1 MSQSTE
7 VPRRAVVR
15 LVRFGFGDGERAAR
29 LLSDPVL
36 GLWDL
41 ERNEPADPEA
51 GPVVAALARAG
62 DPDLAVRSLHRVVEA
77 LDAADG
83 SGSAAAGILA
93 ALRGSAR
100 LRRRLLS
107 VLGASSGLADHLAAH
122 PADWAVLHEG
132 DDDAHDRTREQGQ
145 DDGADEGGEEAA
157 TPDRP
162 SADELA
168 AGMLAAVGADPDDPP
183 WGVRLGAGAPDASP
197 QRVAALRQAYRR
209 AILSLAGRDL
219 GDRRPAEEVAAEL
232 ADIAGAVLG
241 AALALAVGEQ
251 PADAAACR
259 LSVIALGKTG
269 GRELNYVS
277 DVDVVFVA
285 EPVEPSG
292 SDGPE
297 APALASATRVA
308 AALMR
313 ICREAAWEVDAAL
326 RPEGKAGALV
336 RTLSGHVAYY
346 EKWASTWE
354 FQALL
359 KMRPVAG
366 DPDLGHEYVE
376 ALWPLVWTAGDRP
389 GFVGEVQAMRR
400 RVEANIP
407 PGHADRELKLGRGG
421 LRDVEFAV
429 QLLQMVHGRAD
440 VSLRTG
446 GTIPALTA
454 LSAGGYVGRD
464 DAGTLTASYRFLR
477 TVEHRLQLLRLRRTH
492 LLPTDEQQ
500 LRWLA
505 RSLGFKPDARG
516 EAVDVLR
523 AELALHTREVR
534 RLHEKLFYRPLLTAV
549 ARVPGEHLQL
559 GSKAAGDWL
568 RALGFVDPDA
578 ALRHLAA
585 LTGGVSRSAS
595 MQKLLL
601 PVLLQTFASC
611 PSPDA
616 GLLAYRQVSEAL
628 GGNQWFLRLLRDEG
642 QVAERLAH
650 LLGSSQYVA
659 GLLTRTPEALR
670 ILADDGQLEPRSA
683 TTLAAAW
690 GSAAGRAPDPQ
701 AGVRVLRGLRRHE
714 LLRIACA
721 DLLGRLDVV
730 AVGRALT
737 DIAVATL
744 QVGLEVAV
752 RAHAHEA
759 GIDTADVPMD
769 LAVIG
774 MGRLGGGEMGYG
786 SDADVLFVHR
796 ARPGAGEAAATAAAT
811 SVAHTLRRLL
821 AEPAPDPAFEI
832 DADLRPEG
840 RQGPLVRSLSAF
852 DEYYQRWVSVWEVQA
867 LLRAVP
873 VAGDA
878 ELGAAFV
885 DLVDPIRYPAD
896 GLSAEQVAEIRRI
909 KARVERERLPRGADP
924 ATHTKLGRGGLAD
937 VEWTVQLLQ
946 LQRTGELPELRT
958 PSTVV
963 GLTVLRERGVVDDEQ
978 ADALRTAWETATR
991 ARNAIFLVRGRP
1003 SDQLPRPGT
1012 ELAGVARACGY
1023 GPDADAGQF
1032 VDDYRRITRRA
1043 RGVVDQVF
1051 YGQPGTG

>member
-1 MSQSTE
+1 MTSE
-7 VPRRAVVR
+7 MVEIPRRAVVR
-15 LVRFGFGDGERAAR
+15 LVRFGFEDGERAAR
-29 LLSDPVL
+29 LLSDPAL

-62 DPDLAVRSLHRVVEA
+62 DPDLAVRSLHRLVEA
-77 LDAADG
+77 LDASDITG
-83 SGSAAAGILA
+83 GAAAAMLA
-93 ALRGSAR
+93 GLRGSAL
-100 LRRRLLS
+100 LRSRLLA

-122 PADWAVLHEG
+122 PADWTVLDDEG
-132 DDDAHDRTREQGQ
+132 DGVPRGS
-145 DDGADEGGEEAA
+145 
-157 TPDRP
+157 DRP
-162 SADELA
+162 SARQLEADL
-168 AGMLAAVGADPDDPP
+168 LAAVGADPDDPP
-183 WGVRLGAGAPDASP
+183 WGVRLGKAARDASP
-197 QRVAALRQAYRR
+197 QRIAALRVAYRR

-219 GDRRPAEEVAAEL
+219 GDGLPAEDVASEL
-232 ADIAGAVLG
+232 ADIAGAVLVAG
-241 AALALAVGEQ
+241 LALAVAEQ

-259 LSVIALGKTG
+259 LAVIALGKTG

-285 EPVEPSG
+285 EPVEPG
-292 SDGPE
+292 AADGP
-297 APALASATRVA
+297 ALSSATKVA

-313 ICREAAWEVDAAL
+313 ICHAAAWEVDAAL

-336 RTLSGHVAYY
+336 RTVAGFEAYY

-366 DPDLGHEYVE
+366 DPDLGRSYVE
-376 ALWPLVWTAGDRP
+376 ALWPLVWKAGDRS

-400 RVEANIP
+400 RVEENIP
-407 PGHADRELKLGRGG
+407 PAQVERELKLGRGG

-429 QLLQMVHGRAD
+429 QLLQLVHGRAD
-440 VSLRTG
+440 PSLRSG
-446 GTIPALTA
+446 GTLPALIA
-454 LSAGGYVGRD
+454 LSAGGYVGRE
-464 DAGTLTASYRFLR
+464 DAATLIASYRFLR

-505 RSLGFKPDARG
+505 RSLGYKPDHRG
-516 EAVDVLR
+516 DAVDVLR

-534 RLHEKLFYRPLLTAV
+534 RLHEKLFYRPLLSAV
-549 ARVPGEHLQL
+549 ARVPGERLQL

-568 RALGFVDPDA
+568 RALGFGDPEA

-601 PVLLQTFASC
+601 PVLLQAFASC
-611 PSPDA
+611 PNPDA

-628 GGNQWFLRLLRDEG
+628 GGNQWYLRLLRDEG
-642 QVAERLAH
+642 QVAERLAQ

-659 GLLTRTPEALR
+659 ALLTRTPEALR
-670 ILADDGQLEPRSA
+670 ILADDAELEPRSA
-683 TTLAAAW
+683 AALASAW
-690 GSAAGRAPDPQ
+690 RQAAGRAADPK
-701 AGVRVLRGLRRHE
+701 AGIGVLRSLRRHE
-714 LLRIACA
+714 LLRVACA
-721 DLLGRLDVV
+721 DLLGRLDVG
-730 AVGRALT
+730 AVGRSLT

-744 QVGLEVAV
+744 QVGLDVAL
-752 RAHAHEA
+752 RAHAQET
-759 GIDTADVPMD
+759 GTEPADVPMD

-786 SDADVLFVHR
+786 SDADVMFVHR
-796 ARPGAGEAAATAAAT
+796 PRAGADESAATAAANA
-811 SVAHTLRRLL
+811 VAHTLRRLL
-821 AEPAPDPAFEI
+821 AEPAPDPAFDI

-840 RQGPLVRSLSAF
+840 RQGALVRSIASF
-852 DEYYQRWVSVWEVQA
+852 REYYERWVSVWEVQA

-873 VAGDA
+873 VAGD
-878 ELGAAFV
+878 EDLGAEFV
-885 DLVDPIRYPAD
+885 AMVDPIRYPAD
-896 GLSAEQVAEIRRI
+896 GLTAEQIAEIRRI

-924 ATHTKLGRGGLAD
+924 ATHTKLGRGGLSD

-946 LQRTGELPELRT
+946 LLHAAETPELRT
-958 PSTVV
+958 PSTVD
-963 GLTVLRERGVVDDEQ
+963 GLAVLGERGLLSAEQ
-978 ADALRTAWETATR
+978 AEALRTAWETASR

-1023 GPDADAGQF
+1023 GPDRDPGQF
-1032 VDDYRRITRRA
+1032 VDDYRRITRHA

-1051 YGQPGTG
+1051 YGQPPAG

>member
-1 MSQSTE
+1 MTMADAE
-7 VPRRAVVR
+7 IPRRAIAR
-15 LVRFGFGDGERAAR
+15 LVRFGFEDGERAAR
-29 LLSDPVL
+29 LLSDPAL

-41 ERNEPADPEA
+41 GRNEPADPEA

-62 DPDLAVRSLHRVVEA
+62 DPDLAVRSLHRLVEA
-77 LDAADG
+77 LDRQDS
-83 SGSAAAGILA
+83 SGAAAATLLA
-93 ALRGSAR
+93 RLRGSGL
-100 LRRRLLS
+100 LRTRLLA

-122 PADWAVLHEG
+122 PADWTVL
-132 DDDAHDRTREQGQ
+132 DADA
-145 DDGADEGGEEAA
+145 DGHGPARPTAA
-157 TPDRP
+157 ALQRQ
-162 SADELA
+162 
-168 AGMLAAVGADPDDPP
+168 MLAAVGADPDDPP
-183 WGVRLGAGAPDASP
+183 WGVRLGKAAPDASP
-197 QRVAALRQAYRR
+197 QRVAALRQAHRR
-209 AILSLAGRDL
+209 AVLSVAGRDL
-219 GDRRPAEEVAAEL
+219 GEGLAAEDVAAEL
-232 ADIAGAVLG
+232 ADLAGAVLTAG
-241 AALALAVGEQ
+241 LAIAVAEQ

-259 LSVIALGKTG
+259 LAVIGLGKCG

-285 EPVEPSG
+285 EPVDATDAES
-292 SDGPE
+292 
-297 APALASATRVA
+297 PALSSATRVA

-326 RPEGKAGALV
+326 RPEGKAGPLV
-336 RTLSGHVAYY
+336 RTVAGHEAYY
-346 EKWASTWE
+346 RQWASTWE

-366 DPDLGHEYVE
+366 DPDLGRAYVD
-376 ALWPLVWTAGDRP
+376 ALWPLVWKAGDRP

-400 RVEANIP
+400 RVEDNIP
-407 PGHADRELKLGRGG
+407 PAHADRELKLGRGG

-429 QLLQMVHGRAD
+429 QLLQLVHGRVD
-440 VSLRTG
+440 ERLRVG
-446 GTIPALTA
+446 GTLPALMA

-464 DAGTLTASYRFLR
+464 DAATLIASYRFLR

-505 RSLGFKPDARG
+505 RSLGYKPDHRG
-516 EAVDVLR
+516 DAVDVLR
-523 AELALHTREVR
+523 AELNLHTREVR
-534 RLHEKLFYRPLLTAV
+534 RLHEKLFYRPLLSAV
-549 ARVPGEHLQL
+549 ARVPGERLQL

-568 RALGFVDPDA
+568 RALGFADPDA

-585 LTGGVSRSAS
+585 LTSGVSRSAS
-595 MQKLLL
+595 MQKYLL

-616 GLLAYRQVSEAL
+616 GLLAYRQVSDAL

-642 QVAERLAH
+642 QVAERLAQ

-659 GLLTRTPEALR
+659 SLLTRTPEALR
-670 ILADDGQLEPRSA
+670 ILADDAQLEPRG
-683 TTLAAAW
+683 AAALAGAW
-690 GSAAGRAPDPQ
+690 RAAAGRAPDPQ
-701 AGVRVLRGLRRHE
+701 AGIRVLRGLRRQE
-714 LLRIACA
+714 LLRVAWA
-721 DLLGRLDVV
+721 DLLGGLDVV
-730 AVGRALT
+730 RVGSALT

-744 QVGLEVAV
+744 QAGLDVAV
-752 RAHAHEA
+752 RAHAEEA
-759 GIDTADVPMD
+759 GIAPDEVPVD

-796 ARPGAGEAAATAAAT
+796 PKEGADDGKAATVANA
-811 SVAHTLRRLL
+811 VAHTLRRLL
-821 AEPAPDPAFEI
+821 GEPAPDPAFAV

-840 RQGPLVRSLSAF
+840 RQGALVRSLDAF
-852 DEYYQRWVSVWEVQA
+852 REYYERWVSVWEVQA

-878 ELGAAFV
+878 DLGAAFV
-885 DLVDPIRYPAD
+885 ELVDPLRYPAE

-924 ATHTKLGRGGLAD
+924 ATHTKLGGGGLAD

-946 LQRTGELPELRT
+946 LEHAAEQPALRD
-958 PSTVV
+958 PSTVRTLGILRTA
-963 GLTVLRERGVVDDEQ
+963 GLLDDVQ
-978 ADALRTAWETATR
+978 ADALLAAWELASR

-1003 SDQLPRPGT
+1003 SDQLPRLGL
-1012 ELAGVARACGY
+1012 ELAGVSRACGY
-1023 GPDADAGQF
+1023 GPDDDPGLF
-1032 VDDYRRITRRA
+1032 VEDYRRTTRHARA
-1043 RGVVDQVF
+1043 VVEQAF
-1051 YGQPGTG
+1051 YGMPPAEG